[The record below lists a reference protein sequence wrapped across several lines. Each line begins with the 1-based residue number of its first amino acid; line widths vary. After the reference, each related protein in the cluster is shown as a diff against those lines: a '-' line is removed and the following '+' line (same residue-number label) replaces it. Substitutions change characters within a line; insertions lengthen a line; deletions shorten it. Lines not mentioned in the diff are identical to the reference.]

1 MLTLAKGTVRHRFL
15 GRIYVAAMAVM
26 LASSLAI
33 QELRNGPSVFHVVTI
48 ATTIVLVAAVVAARL
63 RRPQGGW
70 RSRHLRL
77 ARLSYLMLV
86 LTFVAQFF
94 DRLPL
99 PSAALNAI
107 VFSRSP

>member
-1 MLTLAKGTVRHRFL
+1 
-15 GRIYVAAMAVM
+15 
-26 LASSLAI
+26 
-33 QELRNGPSVFHVVTI
+33 
-48 ATTIVLVAAVVAARL
+48 
-63 RRPQGGW
+63 
-70 RSRHLRL
+70 
-77 ARLSYLMLV
+77 MLV